1 MSKTTDTN
9 TAEKEE
15 TMEQQINRVDEN
27 VTGLFAKITE
37 LQERVQ
43 KLEAENAKL
52 RRRIMERDE
61 S

>member
-1 MSKTTDTN
+1 MSKTSDTN
-9 TAEKEE
+9 TTEKEE